1 MFMKT
6 DMTGDIHA
14 MRFNVK
20 TSITKVRGTVAK
32 KHTVKKLDKMAGE
45 GDKEFDTEVKVIGRT
60 SHKNLVQLVGF
71 CNEGQHRLLVYE
83 YMSNGSLANFLF
95 GDSRP
100 NWYRRMQ
107 IAFDIARGLLYLHEM
122 KNAALR

>member
-32 KHTVKKLDKMAGE
+32 KHTWRRPKIQFMIIIGTQKKENKDIQKYA
-45 GDKEFDTEVKVIGRT
+45 
-60 SHKNLVQLVGF
+60 KNDNQETVETNNQM
-71 CNEGQHRLLVYE
+71 EIDYQE
-83 YMSNGSLANFLF
+83 
-95 GDSRP
+95 
-100 NWYRRMQ
+100 Q
-107 IAFDIARGLLYLHEM
+107 
-122 KNAALR
+122 